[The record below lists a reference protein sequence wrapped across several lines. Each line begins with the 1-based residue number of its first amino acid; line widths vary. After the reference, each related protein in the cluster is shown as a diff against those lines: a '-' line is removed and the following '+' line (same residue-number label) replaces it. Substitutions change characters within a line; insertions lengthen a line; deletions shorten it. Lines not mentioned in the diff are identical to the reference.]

1 MDLIAQSRGVSLSQ
15 IAINWSTQKDYID
28 TAICGVSKL
37 RHVEENCSAT
47 NWTLTPEE
55 LALLDRAI
63 ETLEEN
69 VICPKEAMTKLAGA
83 AAPPQTQ
90 LCGAALPIRK
100 GEPI

>member
-1 MDLIAQSRGVSLSQ
+1 MTTFGSPSLQKSRAYWRRWIGSRLSQ

-69 VICPKEAMTKLAGA
+69 EI
-83 AAPPQTQ
+83 
-90 LCGAALPIRK
+90 
-100 GEPI
+100 